1 MRMKILVPVVVVL
14 GSLVGFAGRHYWLQS
29 GSRSV
34 EAGLST
40 ASSANRAALHRS
52 AAAIETRHYTISS
65 TATPSQTTLVGDAVE
80 SLYDTYAE
88 FFSDAFR
95 PPPESSRLQLVLY
108 KDQGEFKANNRS
120 KPWAEAYYR
129 PPICHAYYADGRPN
143 PYHWMLHEATHQLN
157 NEVSHFP
164 RTTWTEEGLAS
175 YFSTSRIEQRK
186 LVPGT
191 IDANTY
197 PIWWLPS
204 LVLTGNLQD
213 DIRGGRII
221 PLRNLIASG
230 RDDIGKNVNLH
241 YIEYWSLTHF
251 LFHYRNG
258 LYADRYRQLIKL
270 GGSLED
276 FEKLLGPVD
285 RVQAEWYGYLQELRS
300 ASFPRP
306 EKDRD
311 QPARRTSR

>member
-1 MRMKILVPVVVVL
+1 LIPVIILCGL
-14 GSLVGFAGRHYWLQS
+14 IGLAGRHYWLQS
-29 GSRSV
+29 ASHSA
-34 EAGLST
+34 EARPTIASLANHST
-40 ASSANRAALHRS
+40 LHRAA
-52 AAAIETRHYTISS
+52 ATVETRHYTISS
-65 TATPSQTTLVGDAVE
+65 TATPSQTALVGNAVE
-80 SLYDTYAE
+80 SLYETYAE
-88 FFSDAFR
+88 FFGDAFKTS
-95 PPPESSRLQLVLY
+95 PDASRLQLVLY

-129 PPICHAYYADGRPN
+129 PPICHAYYADGGPN

-157 NEVSHFP
+157 NEVAHFP

-186 LVPGT
+186 LVPGK
-191 IDANTY
+191 IDANAY

-204 LVLTGNLQD
+204 LFLTGNLQD

-258 LYADRYRQLIKL
+258 LYSDRYRQLIKL

-276 FEKLLGPVD
+276 LERLLGPVD
-285 RVQAEWYGYLQELRS
+285 KIQVQWYGYLQELRS
-300 ASFPRP
+300 ASYGRP
-306 EKDRD
+306 EEVRD
-311 QPARRTSR
+311 QPARRVSL